1 MDMKGEARLDRGIN
15 LSNTGLTVSAKFM
28 RYSGVKVALQIGPP
42 LSPNNPTF
50 D

>member
-1 MDMKGEARLDRGIN
+1 MDMKGEARLDRGIK